1 MYDCQVYFLNMN
13 IGFKMENIFAGL

>member
-13 IGFKMENIFAGL
+13 IGFKMENIFADL

>member
-13 IGFKMENIFAGL
+13 IGFKTENIFAGL